1 MTNPESTS
9 EPNAVPAKPVQTRE
23 PESGLPYQ
31 QDFSLVRVLLTVLI
45 LSGIG
50 AGGWYLLL
58 RETTP
63 PILVPYSG
71 RVFYKGAAVS
81 SGGILTE
88 PFNKDL
94 TGAVGA
100 LDAQGRFTLMT
111 NGQPGAYLGR
121 HKLAVSA
128 MTGGSPPTPIVPA
141 MYLDLR
147 STPLEIEIYDQES
160 RNTREFTLNDPSETK
175 N

>member
-1 MTNPESTS
+1 MYFFGKSISVTNPESTS

-50 AGGWYLLL
+50 AGGWYLLF

-100 LDAQGRFTLMT
+100 ARCTGPVHLNDQW
-111 NGQPGAYLGR
+111 
-121 HKLAVSA
+121 SA
-128 MTGGSPPTPIVPA
+128 GGLLRTSQTGGFCDDRRESTHS
-141 MYLDLR
+141 DR
-147 STPLEIEIYDQES
+147 SGYVSGLEIHA
-160 RNTREFTLNDPSETK
+160 TRD
-175 N
+175 